1 MRPINYPRPGSR
13 GDRGS
18 RVSIQAVILAGGLG
32 TRLRPLTLERPKSV
46 VPLLNVPF
54 LAYQL
59 GLLGAHGVRDVIL
72 SVSHRADVIRTIM
85 ARAGVAGVQLRDVLE
100 PDPLGTAGGVRNAA
114 DLVEGRVVVLN
125 GDVLTDLDLGAML
138 RAHEA
143 SGAAATIYL
152 TPVENPTAY
161 GLVELEADGRV
172 HRFLEKPGWEEVTTS
187 TINAGVYVLER
198 ELLEW
203 IPKGEPHSMERE
215 FFPMLLERRVPFYG
229 FVSTGYWLDIGT
241 PAKYFQAQQD
251 LLARRLRVHVA
262 PGGPEGPEG
271 WIDPTTRVEPSARI
285 RGPVAIGPGCHVGVG
300 ATVGPGTVLGAG
312 CRIGAEAQI
321 DTAVLWEEVEVGP
334 AARLTGCLVGKGVSI
349 GAHARVTPGSVLGD
363 GTRLGAYSRLAE
375 GGVTL

>member
-1 MRPINYPRPGSR
+1 
-13 GDRGS
+13 
-18 RVSIQAVILAGGLG
+18 VSIQAVILAGGLG

-54 LAYQL
+54 LTYQL
-59 GLLGAHGVRDVIL
+59 GFLGAHGVRDVIL
-72 SVSHRADVIRTIM
+72 SVSHRAEVIRAIM

-100 PDPLGTAGGVRNAA
+100 LDPLGTAGGVRNAA
-114 DLVEGRVVVLN
+114 DLVDGRVVVLN
-125 GDVLTDLDLGAML
+125 GDVLTDLDLSAML

-143 SGAAATIYL
+143 RGAAATIYL

-161 GLVELEADGRV
+161 GLVELETDGRV
-172 HRFLEKPGWEEVTTS
+172 HRFLEKPGWEEVTS
-187 TINAGVYVLER
+187 NTINAGVYVLER

-215 FFPMLLERRVPFYG
+215 FFPLLLERRVPFYG

-251 LLARRLRVHVA
+251 LLAHRLRAHVA
-262 PGGPEGPEG
+262 PAGSEGPEG
-271 WIDPTTRVEPSARI
+271 WIDPTVRVEPSARI
-285 RGPVAIGPGCHVGVG
+285 RGPVAIGPGCHVGAG

-321 DTAVLWEEVEVGP
+321 DTAVLWEEVEVGTG
-334 AARLTGCLVGKGVSI
+334 ARLTGCLVGKGVSI
-349 GAHARVTPGSVLGD
+349 GAHARVTPGAVLGD
-363 GTRLGAYSRLAE
+363 GTRLAAYSRLAE
-375 GGVTL
+375 DGVRL